1 MSERVQ
7 DDRMLIIELSIGNFG
22 RIVRARDFY
31 GKDVVQ
37 RRIRKLEMISSLVTR
52 LALIS
57 IHVLD

>member
-7 DDRMLIIELSIGNFG
+7 DDRMLIIELSIGKFG

-31 GKDVVQ
+31 GKD
-37 RRIRKLEMISSLVTR
+37 EMISSLVTR